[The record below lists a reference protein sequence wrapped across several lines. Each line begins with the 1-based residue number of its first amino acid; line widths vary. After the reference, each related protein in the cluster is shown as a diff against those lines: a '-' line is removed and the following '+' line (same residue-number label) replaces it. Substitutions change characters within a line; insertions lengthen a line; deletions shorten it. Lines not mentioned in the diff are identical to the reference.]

1 MAVTAPTPPTPP
13 TPPVAPKVTF
23 SGGGSVTETTKPQ
36 GHGPKSDEELH
47 EQQAREAVANGSG
60 PLSKTTVSD
69 GKEKD
74 SQPGRESPGK
84 QETPSRMPVQADPPA
99 GGQVRREVI
108 QQGGQP
114 QDFAGMSDEKQ
125 GTQAKPEA
133 VAKIPDSPDYH
144 GMLYWGGMLFA
155 IAVLVA
161 VLLRMVLFRKDTGRE
176 SQGKA
181 GEAAM
186 EPDVRPKAGMTAEE
200 VLQEIEV
207 RETRRRMAP
216 MPQAA
221 KEYAVQAT
229 AKPVAKKAAVPPRPA
244 KKDGEERERFEV
256 RI

>member
-1 MAVTAPTPPTPP
+1 MAVTAPAPPTPP
-13 TPPVAPKVTF
+13 TPPVVPKVTL

-47 EQQAREAVANGSG
+47 EQQAREAVSDGSG
-60 PLSKTTVSD
+60 PLSRTTVND

-74 SQPGRESPGK
+74 SKPGMEHPVK
-84 QETPSRMPVQADPPA
+84 QETPARNDTPA
-99 GGQVRREVI
+99 GGQVRQETI

-114 QDFAGMSDEKQ
+114 QDFSGMADGQQ

-133 VAKIPDSPDYH
+133 VAKIPESPDYH
-144 GMLYWGGMLFA
+144 GTIYWGGMLFA
-155 IAVLVA
+155 IAVFVA
-161 VLLRMVLFRKDTGRE
+161 VLLRMVLLRRDVGKE
-176 SQGKA
+176 SQGRA

-186 EPDVRPKAGMTAEE
+186 EPDVSPKAGMTAAE

-207 RETRRRMAP
+207 RETRQRMAP

-221 KEYAVQAT
+221 KEYAAQAT
-229 AKPVAKKAAVPPRPA
+229 AKPEAAGRPRQVRPV